1 MGRQQLEKNRTIL
14 EDIKKRATEVNKP
27 TWKVAGINLND
38 ITDETLQALSPE
50 QIVQAREDQLKRE
63 RQEKIRQRKLES
75 KRVDHLA
82 RAMREEGKSSLKD
95 WIRNLEVQDKEFLE
109 KAEGEKQVE
118 QRKAHEAN
126 LKERD
131 QLLQFKDAKDDWYN
145 TRME

>member
-75 KRVDHLA
+75 KRVDHMA
-82 RAMREEGKSSLKD
+82 RAMREEEMKELKD
-95 WIRNLEVQDKEFLE
+95 WVSKTD
-109 KAEGEKQVE
+109 
-118 QRKAHEAN
+118 
-126 LKERD
+126 
-131 QLLQFKDAKDDWYN
+131 
-145 TRME
+145 